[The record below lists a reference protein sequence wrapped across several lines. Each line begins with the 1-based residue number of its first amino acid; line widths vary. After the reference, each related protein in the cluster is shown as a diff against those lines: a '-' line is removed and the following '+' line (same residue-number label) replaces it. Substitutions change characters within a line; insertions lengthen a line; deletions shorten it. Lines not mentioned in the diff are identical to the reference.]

1 LSDRIELEPL
11 AAEHLAAIAL
21 LERQGLS
28 PWSERQIGAELTAT
42 NQVGLVAAARGAVI
56 GWCCCRFCEA
66 EGELLKI
73 TVARPYRRRGIGDL
87 LLAAMERRL
96 AGCGVTTLLLEVR
109 ADNGGAIAFYR
120 HGGFQ
125 LVGRRPRYYHDPE
138 DDALLMSKVI
148 GQERGMI

>member
-1 LSDRIELEPL
+1 MSDRIELAPL
-11 AAEHLAAIAL
+11 AAEHLSSIAL
-21 LERQGLS
+21 LERQELS

-42 NQVGLVAAARGAVI
+42 NQVGLVAIDQGAVI

-73 TVARPYRRRGIGDL
+73 TVGRPHRRRRIGTL
-87 LLAAMERRL
+87 LLAAMEKRL
-96 AGCGVTTLLLEVR
+96 SGSGVTTLLLEVR
-109 ADNGGAIAFYR
+109 AANGSGVAFYR
-120 HGGFQ
+120 RGGFQ
-125 LVGRRPRYYHDPE
+125 LVGCRPRYYHDPE